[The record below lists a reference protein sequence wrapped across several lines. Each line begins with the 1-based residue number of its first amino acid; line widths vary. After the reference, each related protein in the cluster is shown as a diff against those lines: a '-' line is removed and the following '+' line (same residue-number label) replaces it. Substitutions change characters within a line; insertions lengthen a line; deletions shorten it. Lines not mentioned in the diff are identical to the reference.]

1 MLTERPGGHMMRR
14 AKYRAVRA
22 PIYSLLA
29 LSLPAGIAV
38 GQEVAKPAQ
47 KPSETS
53 KAEERWIP
61 KLRLGDDSAYLE
73 FYGQIN
79 KGLLVYDDGGSTDNY
94 FPVDNGNSSTRAGF
108 RFYSKMENNWSVGG
122 NLEWEWTPYSTTN
135 VNQLNKGDYDW
146 EAQLLRK
153 AEVYMESKDYG
164 KFWFGQGSMASDGSA
179 EVDLSGTS
187 VVGYSLISDM
197 AGGPFLRFDDGT
209 LSSIR
214 VKDAFTNYDGLGR
227 KLRFRYDTPSFGGF
241 SVSSSFGTQVV
252 PEPSDVA
259 VWDIALRYDQT
270 IEDVKISGA
279 LAFSR
284 PGDGN
289 SIYDASVSLLHQPT
303 GLSLTLAAGYSDK
316 ESVDGHYGYAKVGY
330 QTDIFEVGQTA
341 FSVDAYFGRD
351 IKGKGTDSDSYGVQV
366 VQNLDY
372 WQTELFVGA
381 RTYSYD
387 DEVASV
393 QDSYAVLAGARLKF

>member
-1 MLTERPGGHMMRR
+1 MMRR
-14 AKYRAVRA
+14 AKCSAVHA

-29 LSLPAGIAV
+29 LCLPV
-38 GQEVAKPAQ
+38 GSALAQEAAKPAD
-47 KPSETS
+47 KPAETS
-53 KAEERWIP
+53 KAEEHWIP
-61 KLRLGDDSAYLE
+61 KLRLGDDNSYVEL
-73 FYGQIN
+73 YGQIN

-94 FPVDNGNSSTRAGF
+94 FPVDNGNSSTRAGL
-108 RFYSKMENNWSVGG
+108 RFSTKMENNWSVGG
-122 NLEWEWTPYSTTN
+122 NLEWEWTPYSTTS
-135 VNQLNKGDYDW
+135 VNQLNKDHYDW
-146 EAQLLRK
+146 EANLLRK
-153 AEVYMESKDYG
+153 AEVYMDSKEYG
-164 KFWFGQGSMASDGSA
+164 KFWFGQGSMASDGTA

-197 AGGPFLRFDDGT
+197 AGGPFLRLDDGT

-214 VKDAFTNYDGLGR
+214 VKDAFTNYDGLSR

-241 SVSSSFGTQVV
+241 SVSSSVGTQVV
-252 PEPSDVA
+252 PDPTDVA

-270 IEDVKISGA
+270 IEDVKVSGA

-284 PGDGN
+284 PGDSN

-316 ESVDGHYGYAKVGY
+316 EAIDGRYGYAKLGY
-330 QTDIFEVGQTA
+330 QTDIFEVGKTA
-341 FSVDAYFGRD
+341 FSVDAYFGKD
-351 IKGKGTDSDSYGVQV
+351 IKAKGTNSDSYGVQV

-372 WQTELFVGA
+372 LQTELYVGA